1 MSNKFVWT
9 NEYSVSIPGI
19 DEQHKEFLS
28 IVNSLFDLAD
38 DKTFTDREAVAII
51 GKLINYSLYH
61 LSTEEYIFAQTGFT
75 GAPEHI
81 ATHDIFREK
90 VISFEIEISD
100 KNKDKKLVVREMAEF
115 AGNWLMQHIL
125 IMDKKYSKIFI
136 EKGIQ

>member
-38 DKTFTDREAVAII
+38 DKAFTDREAVVII

-75 GAPEHI
+75 GASEHI